1 MHINAPGHFGTKASN
16 ICCIA
21 SAEVYIDASSNEGLH
36 LAIEPKPALIDK
48 GTEIVGGFGQKIASY
63 LGGKNVRVLNYGFI
77 KKFYDGMSAKDALE
91 ESRIT
96 PDCIAQDIEAL
107 S

>member
-1 MHINAPGHFGTKASN
+1 MGKKATLINPRFASG
-16 ICCIA
+16 
-21 SAEVYIDASSNEGLH
+21 IDRELLDRLCEDH
-36 LAIEPKPALIDK
+36 DV
-48 GTEIVGGFGQKIASY
+48 IVTLEDGILEGGFGQKIASY

-96 PDCIAQDIEAL
+96 PDCIAQDIINGIKA
-107 S
+107 